1 VWVRKAASLPSWKDT
16 NRMQIPDQIG
26 VPDEGH
32 SEFRLLKNPLPEPPR
47 RSHVPMDFDL
57 AVPDDDD
64 FDLMTGEEDD
74 FDI

>member
-1 VWVRKAASLPSWKDT
+1 
-16 NRMQIPDQIG
+16 MQTPDQSG
-26 VPDEGH
+26 VRDEGH
-32 SEFRLLKNPLPEPPR
+32 SEVRLLKNPLPEPPR